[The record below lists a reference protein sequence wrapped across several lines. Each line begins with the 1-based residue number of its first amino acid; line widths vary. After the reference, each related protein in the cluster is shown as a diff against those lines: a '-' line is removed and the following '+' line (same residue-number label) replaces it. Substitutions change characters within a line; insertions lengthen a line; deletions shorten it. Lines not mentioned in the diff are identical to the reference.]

1 MKPID
6 TTILASNYHLFYQLF
21 FFLIS
26 LVILSIVGWLILK
39 FNKNSQ
45 SNKPIVF
52 SKSISSLIILRGIIW
67 IALSYI
73 IIKIS
78 LLIEL
83 KILLFFGIFTGILL
97 GLGEIIL
104 ATGLFAQ
111 KIWAEKVFHKVKHF
125 ILGPISDKIEIRPIN
140 FKESQ

>member
-26 LVILSIVGWLILK
+26 LVILSIVGWFILK
-39 FNKNSQ
+39 FNKNNQ
-45 SNKPIVF
+45 SKIPIAF
-52 SKSISSLIILRGIIW
+52 TKSISFLIMLRGIAWVAI
-67 IALSYI
+67 SYI

-78 LLIEL
+78 LIIEL
-83 KILLFFGIFTGILL
+83 KILLFFGILTGILL

-104 ATGLFAQ
+104 AAGLFAQ
-111 KIWAEKVFHKVKHF
+111 KIWAEKAFHKVKHF
-125 ILGPISDKIEIRPIN
+125 ILGPISDKIEIRPN
-140 FKESQ
+140 NSKESQ